1 MDDATL
7 AANPLIGDTPIV
19 DSKNGDSTR
28 SDSPTSESL
37 MSPAEIRLLSALGF
51 MAARSGHVVPAIR
64 IFEGLAV
71 LRKDKAFPYVGLALA
86 MICVGAYG
94 DAANVL
100 RERGLVA
107 CPGDPEI
114 EAYLG
119 LALQLAGRTSE
130 ATVVTREL
138 QTRKDLSSGVQAL
151 VKTVSTIADGNLAI
165 DRPRPASVAAGDAVA
180 VKAHSTRK

>member
-1 MDDATL
+1 MNDDTL
-7 AANPLIGDTPIV
+7 TTDT
-19 DSKNGDSTR
+19 
-28 SDSPTSESL
+28 L
-37 MSPAEIRLLSALGF
+37 MSPGEIRLLSSLGF

-94 DAANVL
+94 DAVNVL
-100 RERGLVA
+100 RERGLAA
-107 CPGDPEI
+107 CPDDPEI

-130 ATVVTREL
+130 AGAMAREL
-138 QTRKDLSSGVQAL
+138 AERKDLASGLQAL
-151 VKTVSTIADGNLAI
+151 VAMVSEIADGHRSGEL
-165 DRPRPASVAAGDAVA
+165 PRPASVVTSMDTTGN
-180 VKAHSTRK
+180 

>member
-1 MDDATL
+1 MTNALTDADSL
-7 AANPLIGDTPIV
+7 AAEPQLAEPSAKDALKA
-19 DSKNGDSTR
+19 D
-28 SDSPTSESL
+28 SL
-37 MSPAEIRLLSALGF
+37 MTTAEIRLLSALGF

-100 RERGLVA
+100 RERGLLA

-119 LALQLAGRTSE
+119 LALQLAGRMSE
-130 ATVVTREL
+130 AAAVTREL
-138 QTRKDLSSGVQAL
+138 QARKDLSSGLQSL
-151 VKTVSTIADGNLAI
+151 VKTVSGLADGQPSS
-165 DRPRPASVAAGDAVA
+165 DRPRPASVDARVDA
-180 VKAHSTRK
+180 TGG

>member
-1 MDDATL
+1 MDDATPGPFDPVSVESQPAVFPTAVPL
-7 AANPLIGDTPIV
+7 SAA
-19 DSKNGDSTR
+19 
-28 SDSPTSESL
+28 SL
-37 MSPAEIRLLSALGF
+37 MSTEEIRLLSSLGF

-107 CPGDPEI
+107 CPNDPEI

-119 LALQLAGRTSE
+119 LALQLAGRMSE
-130 ATVVTREL
+130 AMAVTREL
-138 QTRKDLSSGVQAL
+138 QAHKDLSSGLQTL
-151 VKTVSTIADGNLAI
+151 VKTVSGLADGRPAAN
-165 DRPRPASVAAGDAVA
+165 RPRPASVPAADQGTAKANAA
-180 VKAHSTRK
+180 VK

>member
-1 MDDATL
+1 MNSVLTETDSLVAKPRL
-7 AANPLIGDTPIV
+7 A
-19 DSKNGDSTR
+19 DSSAKDYLTA
-28 SDSPTSESL
+28 DSL
-37 MSPAEIRLLSALGF
+37 MTPAEIRLLSALGF

-94 DAANVL
+94 DAVHVL
-100 RERGLVA
+100 RERGLLA

-119 LALQLAGRTSE
+119 LALQLAGRMSE
-130 ATVVTREL
+130 AAAVTREL
-138 QTRKDLSSGVQAL
+138 EARKDLSAGLASL
-151 VKTVSTIADGNLAI
+151 VKTVSGLADGQPAS
-165 DRPRPASVAAGDAVA
+165 DRPRPATVDVSVNATG
-180 VKAHSTRK
+180 R

>member
-1 MDDATL
+1 MTN
-7 AANPLIGDTPIV
+7 ANLIAEPRTADLTDGDELL
-19 DSKNGDSTR
+19 SA
-28 SDSPTSESL
+28 
-37 MSPAEIRLLSALGF
+37 AEIRLLSSLGF

-94 DAANVL
+94 DAAGVL
-100 RERGLVA
+100 QERGLIA

-119 LALQLAGRTSE
+119 LALQLAGRGAE
-130 ATVVTREL
+130 AAAVTRGLQSRADLSTGL
-138 QTRKDLSSGVQAL
+138 QTLL
-151 VKTVSTIADGNLAI
+151 KTVSALANGI
-165 DRPRPASVAAGDAVA
+165 PASERPRPAPVGDGVDAMDE
-180 VKAHSTRK
+180 

>member
-1 MDDATL
+1 MTAADIPLQADA
-7 AANPLIGDTPIV
+7 
-19 DSKNGDSTR
+19 R
-28 SDSPTSESL
+28 SPGSAVSESEDSEPQAL
-37 MSPAEIRLLSALGF
+37 ARLLSVDEIRLLSALGF

-100 RERGLVA
+100 RERGMVA
-107 CPGDPEI
+107 CPDDPEI
-114 EAYLG
+114 LAYLG

-130 ATVVTREL
+130 AALLTRDLQKRAEL
-138 QTRKDLSSGVQAL
+138 SKALQDLVRKVSGL
-151 VKTVSTIADGNLAI
+151 ADGTGV
-165 DRPRPASVAAGDAVA
+165 DRPRPASVSVSA
-180 VKAHSTRK
+180 STPG

>member
-1 MDDATL
+1 MDDATPNTADPVMVESL
-7 AANPLIGDTPIV
+7 PADTPRA
-19 DSKNGDSTR
+19 DRLSAA
-28 SDSPTSESL
+28 SL
-37 MSPAEIRLLSALGF
+37 MSTEEIRLLSSLGF

-71 LRKDKAFPYVGLALA
+71 LRRDKAFPYVGLALA

-107 CPGDPEI
+107 CPNDPEI

-119 LALQLAGRTSE
+119 LALQLAGRLSE
-130 ATVVTREL
+130 ATVVTRAR
-138 QTRKDLSSGVQAL
+138 QARKVLSAGLHSL
-151 VKTVSTIADGNLAI
+151 VKTVSAIAVGQPAA
-165 DRPRPASVAAGDAVA
+165 DRPRPASVAAGEV
-180 VKAHSTRK
+180 STVTANTTGR

>member
-1 MDDATL
+1 MTAAHMRLQTDAHSPDPAVSVPQDPDSQAL
-7 AANPLIGDTPIV
+7 ARLLSAD
-19 DSKNGDSTR
+19 
-28 SDSPTSESL
+28 
-37 MSPAEIRLLSALGF
+37 EIRLLSALGF

-94 DAANVL
+94 DAVNVL
-100 RERGLVA
+100 RERGMVA

-114 EAYLG
+114 LACLG

-130 ATVVTREL
+130 AALLTRDL
-138 QTRKDLSSGVQAL
+138 QTLAELPAALQCL
-151 VKTVSTIADGNLAI
+151 VKKVSGLGDGTAA
-165 DRPRPASVAAGDAVA
+165 DRPMPAPLTTGTR
-180 VKAHSTRK
+180 STGE